1 MNMRKLTGRFQRPP
15 ILAANTPKGPWG
27 GSGEDPDNGPRN
39 PWAVPPGGR
48 KAPGK
53 PTALD
58 EFIRKARGSGG
69 GGPGEGPGGS
79 GGGFGGIPGAPGG
92 RTLWAIGAAILIV
105 VWLLYTSIHP
115 IGPQQRGVVTY
126 FGRYTGILEP
136 GIQITAPA
144 PFASVRVLDVQKIRT
159 ENFPE
164 GSGENL
170 VLTNDQNI
178 IDLTYSVRW
187 DIANPRDYAFRL
199 AQPEQTV
206 RAAAESAMRAVIADT
221 SLDQALGSGRTGI
234 EQRVQELTQSI
245 LNEYHAGVRIQGVAI
260 KQAAP
265 PQQIV
270 DDFNKVTVAQQRA
283 VADVNQARSYAQQ
296 VVARAQ
302 GEAAQFDK
310 VYEQYRLAPE
320 VTRRRMYYETMEAV
334 LAKSDK
340 TIVETPGVVPYLPL
354 SKGQAKPLPPEITAT
369 APATPPAAGAP
380 QAGAPQ
386 GGGQ

>member
-1 MNMRKLTGRFQRPP
+1 MDMRKLTGRFRRPP
-15 ILAANTPKGPWG
+15 ILAAESPKGPWG
-27 GSGEDPDNGPRN
+27 GSGEDSEGGPRN
-39 PWAVPPGGR
+39 PWAMPPGGR

-69 GGPGEGPGGS
+69 GGPGDGPGGS
-79 GGGFGGIPGAPGG
+79 GGGFSGLPGAPGG
-92 RTLWAIGAAILIV
+92 RTLWAIGAAILVGIWV
-105 VWLLYTSIHP
+105 LYTSIHP

-126 FGRYTGILEP
+126 FGRYTGILDP
-136 GIQITAPA
+136 GIQLTAPA
-144 PFASVRVLDVQKIRT
+144 PIASVRVLDVQKIRT

-170 VLTNDQNI
+170 VLTGDQNI

-199 AQPEQTV
+199 AQPQETV

-221 SLDQALGSGRTGI
+221 TLDQALGSGRTGI

-245 LNEYHAGVRIQGVAI
+245 LNEYQSGVRIQGVAI
-260 KQAAP
+260 KQATP
-265 PQQIV
+265 PAQIV
-270 DDFNKVTVAQQRA
+270 DDFNKVTAAQQEA
-283 VADVNQARSYAQQ
+283 VANVNQARSYAQQ
-296 VVARAQ
+296 VIARAQ

-354 SKGQAKPLPPEITAT
+354 AKGGRNAPPPPEVAAPTP
-369 APATPPAAGAP
+369 APAPA
-380 QAGAPQ
+380 QQ

>member
-1 MNMRKLTGRFQRPP
+1 MRKLTGRFQRPP

-27 GSGEDPDNGPRN
+27 GSGDDPDGGPRN

-79 GGGFGGIPGAPGG
+79 GGGFGGLPGAPGG

-105 VWLLYTSIHP
+105 IWLLYTSIHP

-144 PFASVRVLDVQKIRT
+144 PIASVRVLDVQKIRT

-170 VLTNDQNI
+170 VLTSDQNI

-199 AQPEQTV
+199 AQPQETV

-245 LNEYHAGVRIQGVAI
+245 LNEYRAGVRIQGVAI

-354 SKGQAKPLPPEITAT
+354 SKGQARSLPPEITAT
-369 APATPPAAGAP
+369 APATPPAASA
-380 QAGAPQ
+380 QAGSGQ

>member
-1 MNMRKLTGRFQRPP
+1 MRKLTGWFRRPP
-15 ILAANTPKGPWG
+15 ILAAETPKGPWG
-27 GSGEDPDNGPRN
+27 GSGEDSDGGPRN

-48 KAPGK
+48 KPAAK

-69 GGPGEGPGGS
+69 GGPGEGPGN

-92 RTLWAIGAAILIV
+92 RALWAIGAAIIV
-105 VWLLYTSIHP
+105 AVWVLYTSIHP

-144 PFASVRVLDVQKIRT
+144 PIASVRVLDVQKIRT

-170 VLTNDQNI
+170 VLTGDQNI
-178 IDLTYSVRW
+178 IDLSYSVRW
-187 DIANPRDYAFRL
+187 DIANPRDFAFRL
-199 AQPEQTV
+199 AQPQETV
-206 RAAAESAMRAVIADT
+206 RAAAESAMRAVIAET
-221 SLDQALGSGRTGI
+221 TLDQALGSGRTNIG
-234 EQRVQELTQSI
+234 QRVQELTQSI
-245 LNEYHAGVRIQGVAI
+245 LNEYRSGVRIQGVEI

-270 DDFNKVTVAQQRA
+270 DDFNKVTAAQQRA
-283 VADVNQARSYAQQ
+283 VADVNQAKSYAQQ

-334 LAKSDK
+334 LAKADK
-340 TIVETPGVVPYLPL
+340 TIVEAPGVVPYLPL
-354 SKGQAKPLPPEITAT
+354 SKATPRSLPPEITAT
-369 APATPPAAGAP
+369 APATPNPTP
-380 QAGAPQ
+380 SQ

>member
-1 MNMRKLTGRFQRPP
+1 MRKLTGRFRRPP
-15 ILAANTPKGPWG
+15 ILAAESPKGPWG
-27 GSGEDPDNGPRN
+27 GSGEDSEGGPRN
-39 PWAVPPGGR
+39 PWAMPPGGR
-48 KAPGK
+48 KTPGK

-69 GGPGEGPGGS
+69 GPGDGPGGS
-79 GGGFGGIPGAPGG
+79 GGGFSGLPGAPGG
-92 RTLWAIGAAILIV
+92 RTLWAIGAAILVGIWV
-105 VWLLYTSIHP
+105 LYTSIHP

-126 FGRYTGILEP
+126 FGRYTGILDP
-136 GIQITAPA
+136 GIQLTAPA
-144 PFASVRVLDVQKIRT
+144 PIASVRVLDVQKIRT

-170 VLTNDQNI
+170 VLTGDQNI

-199 AQPEQTV
+199 AQPQETV

-221 SLDQALGSGRTGI
+221 TLDQALGSGRTGI

-245 LNEYHAGVRIQGVAI
+245 LNEYQSGVRIQGVAI
-260 KQAAP
+260 KQATP
-265 PQQIV
+265 PAQIV
-270 DDFNKVTVAQQRA
+270 DDFNKVTAAQQEA
-283 VADVNQARSYAQQ
+283 VANVNQARSYAQQ
-296 VVARAQ
+296 VIARAQ

-354 SKGQAKPLPPEITAT
+354 AKGGRNTPPPPEVAAPTP
-369 APATPPAAGAP
+369 APA
-380 QAGAPQ
+380 QQ

>member
-1 MNMRKLTGRFQRPP
+1 MRKLTGRFRRPP
-15 ILAANTPKGPWG
+15 NLAAETPKGPWG
-27 GSGEDPDNGPRN
+27 GSGEDSDGGPRN

-48 KAPGK
+48 KAPAK

-79 GGGFGGIPGAPGG
+79 GGGGFGGLPGAPGG
-92 RTLWAIGAAILIV
+92 RTLWAIGAAILVGI
-105 VWLLYTSIHP
+105 WLLYTSIHP

-126 FGRYTGILEP
+126 FGRYTGVLEP
-136 GIQITAPA
+136 GIQLTAPA
-144 PFASVRVLDVQKIRT
+144 PIAAVRVLDVQKIRT

-170 VLTNDQNI
+170 VLTGDQNI

-187 DIANPRDYAFRL
+187 DIANPRDFAFRL
-199 AQPEQTV
+199 AQPQDTV
-206 RAAAESAMRAVIADT
+206 RAAAESAMRAVIAET
-221 SLDQALGSGRTGI
+221 TLDQALGSGRTGI

-245 LNEYHAGVRIQGVAI
+245 LNEYRSGVRIQGVAI

-270 DDFNKVTVAQQRA
+270 DDFNKVTAAQQRA
-283 VADVNQARSYAQQ
+283 VADVNQAKSYAQQ
-296 VVARAQ
+296 VIARAQ

-340 TIVETPGVVPYLPL
+340 TIVEAPGVVPYLPL
-354 SKGQAKPLPPEITAT
+354 QKARPAPEMV
-369 APATPPAAGAP
+369 APEPAAPVAT
-380 QAGAPQ
+380 Q

>member
-27 GSGEDPDNGPRN
+27 GSGDDPDGGPRN

-69 GGPGEGPGGS
+69 GGPGQGPGGS
-79 GGGFGGIPGAPGG
+79 GGGFGGLPGAPGG

-105 VWLLYTSIHP
+105 IWLLYTSIHP

-144 PFASVRVLDVQKIRT
+144 PIASVRVLDVQKIRT

-170 VLTNDQNI
+170 VLTSDQNI

-199 AQPEQTV
+199 AQPQETV

-245 LNEYHAGVRIQGVAI
+245 LNEYRAGVRIQGVAI

-354 SKGQAKPLPPEITAT
+354 SRGQARPLPPEITAT
-369 APATPPAAGAP
+369 APATPPAASA
-380 QAGAPQ
+380 QAGSEQ

>member
-1 MNMRKLTGRFQRPP
+1 MDMRKLTGRFRRPP
-15 ILAANTPKGPWG
+15 ILAADTPKGPWG
-27 GSGEDPDNGPRN
+27 GSGEDSDGGPRN
-39 PWAVPPGGR
+39 PWAMPPGGR
-48 KAPGK
+48 KTAGK

-69 GGPGEGPGGS
+69 GDPGGS
-79 GGGFGGIPGAPGG
+79 GGGFNGLPGAPGG
-92 RTLWAIGAAILIV
+92 RTLWAIGAAILVGIWV
-105 VWLLYTSIHP
+105 LYTSIHP

-136 GIQITAPA
+136 GIQLTAPA
-144 PFASVRVLDVQKIRT
+144 PIASVRVLDVQKIRT

-170 VLTNDQNI
+170 VLTGDQNI

-187 DIANPRDYAFRL
+187 DIANPRDFAFRL
-199 AQPEQTV
+199 AQPQETV

-221 SLDQALGSGRTGI
+221 TLDQALGSGRTGI
-234 EQRVQELTQSI
+234 EQRVQDLTQSI
-245 LNEYHAGVRIQGVAI
+245 LNEYHSGVRIQGVAI
-260 KQAAP
+260 KQATP
-265 PQQIV
+265 PAQIV
-270 DDFNKVTVAQQRA
+270 DDFNKVTAAQQEA
-283 VADVNQARSYAQQ
+283 VANVNQARSYAQQ
-296 VVARAQ
+296 VIARAQ

-354 SKGQAKPLPPEITAT
+354 SKGGRSAPPPPEVAAPTP
-369 APATPPAAGAP
+369 APAPA
-380 QAGAPQ
+380 QQ

>member
-27 GSGEDPDNGPRN
+27 GSGDDPDGGPRN

-79 GGGFGGIPGAPGG
+79 GGGFGGLPGAPGG

-105 VWLLYTSIHP
+105 IWLLYTSIHP

-144 PFASVRVLDVQKIRT
+144 PIASVRVLDVQKIRT

-170 VLTNDQNI
+170 VLTSDQNI

-199 AQPEQTV
+199 AQPQETV

-245 LNEYHAGVRIQGVAI
+245 LNEYRAGVRIQGVAI

-354 SKGQAKPLPPEITAT
+354 SKGQARPLPPEITAT
-369 APATPPAAGAP
+369 APATPPAASA
-380 QAGAPQ
+380 QAGSEQ

>member
-1 MNMRKLTGRFQRPP
+1 MRKLTGRFRRPP
-15 ILAANTPKGPWG
+15 ILAAESPKGPWG
-27 GSGEDPDNGPRN
+27 GSGEDSEGGPRN
-39 PWAVPPGGR
+39 PWAMPPGGR

-79 GGGFGGIPGAPGG
+79 GGGFGGLPGAPGG
-92 RTLWAIGAAILIV
+92 RTLWAIGAAILVGIWV
-105 VWLLYTSIHP
+105 LYTSIHP

-136 GIQITAPA
+136 GIQLTAPA
-144 PFASVRVLDVQKIRT
+144 PIASVRVLDVQKIRT

-170 VLTNDQNI
+170 VLTGDQNI

-187 DIANPRDYAFRL
+187 DIANPRDFAFRL
-199 AQPEQTV
+199 AQPQETV

-221 SLDQALGSGRTGI
+221 TLDQALGSGRTGI

-245 LNEYHAGVRIQGVAI
+245 LNEYQSGVRIQGVAV
-260 KQAAP
+260 KQAAAP
-265 PQQIV
+265 AQIV
-270 DDFNKVTVAQQRA
+270 DDFNKVTAAQQEA
-283 VADVNQARSYAQQ
+283 VANVNQARSYAQQ
-296 VVARAQ
+296 VIARAQ

-354 SKGQAKPLPPEITAT
+354 AKGGRNAPPPPEVAAPTP
-369 APATPPAAGAP
+369 APA
-380 QAGAPQ
+380 QQ

>member
-1 MNMRKLTGRFQRPP
+1 MDMRKLTGRFRRPP
-15 ILAANTPKGPWG
+15 ILAAESPKGPWG
-27 GSGEDPDNGPRN
+27 GSGEDSEGGPRN
-39 PWAVPPGGR
+39 PWAMPPGGR

-79 GGGFGGIPGAPGG
+79 GGGFGGLPGAPGG
-92 RTLWAIGAAILIV
+92 RTLWATGAAILVGIWV
-105 VWLLYTSIHP
+105 LYTSIHP

-136 GIQITAPA
+136 GIQLTAPA
-144 PFASVRVLDVQKIRT
+144 PIASVRVLDVQKIRT

-170 VLTNDQNI
+170 VLTGDQNI

-187 DIANPRDYAFRL
+187 DIANPRDFAFRL
-199 AQPEQTV
+199 AQPQETV

-221 SLDQALGSGRTGI
+221 TLDQALGSGRTGI

-245 LNEYHAGVRIQGVAI
+245 LNEYQSGVRIQGVAV
-260 KQAAP
+260 KQAAAP
-265 PQQIV
+265 AQIV
-270 DDFNKVTVAQQRA
+270 DDFNKVTAAQQEA
-283 VADVNQARSYAQQ
+283 VANVNQARSYAQQ
-296 VVARAQ
+296 VIARAQ

-354 SKGQAKPLPPEITAT
+354 AKGGRNAPPPPEVAAPTP
-369 APATPPAAGAP
+369 APA
-380 QAGAPQ
+380 QQ

>member
-1 MNMRKLTGRFQRPP
+1 MRKLTGRFQCPP

-27 GSGEDPDNGPRN
+27 GSGDDPDGGPRN

-53 PTALD
+53 STALD

-79 GGGFGGIPGAPGG
+79 GGGFGGLPGAPGG

-105 VWLLYTSIHP
+105 IWLLYTSIHP

-144 PFASVRVLDVQKIRT
+144 PIASVRVLDVQKIRT

-170 VLTNDQNI
+170 VLTSDQNI

-199 AQPEQTV
+199 AQPQETV

-245 LNEYHAGVRIQGVAI
+245 LNEYRAGVRIQGVAI

-354 SKGQAKPLPPEITAT
+354 SKGQARPLPPEITAT
-369 APATPPAAGAP
+369 APATPPAASA
-380 QAGAPQ
+380 QAGSEQ

>member
-1 MNMRKLTGRFQRPP
+1 MSMRKLTGRFQRPP
-15 ILAANTPKGPWG
+15 NLAAETPKGPWG
-27 GSGEDPDNGPRN
+27 GSGEDSDGGPRN

-58 EFIRKARGSGG
+58 EFIRKARGAGG
-69 GGPGEGPGGS
+69 GGPGEGPGGT

-92 RTLWAIGAAILIV
+92 RTLWAIGAAILFGIWV
-105 VWLLYTSIHP
+105 LYTSIHP

-136 GIQITAPA
+136 GIQFTAPA
-144 PFASVRVLDVQKIRT
+144 PIASVRVLDVQKIRT

-164 GSGENL
+164 GSDANL
-170 VLTNDQNI
+170 VLTGDQNI

-199 AQPEQTV
+199 AQPQETV
-206 RAAAESAMRAVIADT
+206 RAAAESAMRAVIAET
-221 SLDQALGSGRTGI
+221 TLDQALGSGRTGI
-234 EQRVQELTQSI
+234 EQRVQELTQAI
-245 LNEYHAGVRIQGVAI
+245 LNEYRSGVRIQGVAI

-270 DDFNKVTVAQQRA
+270 DDFNKVTAAQQRA

-296 VVARAQ
+296 VIARAQ

-310 VYEQYRLAPE
+310 MYEQYRLAPE

-340 TIVETPGVVPYLPL
+340 TIVEAPGVVPYLPL
-354 SKGQAKPLPPEITAT
+354 SKARPTPPPPEV
-369 APATPPAAGAP
+369 ATPTPTT
-380 QAGAPQ
+380 Q

>member
-1 MNMRKLTGRFQRPP
+1 MSMRKLTGWFRRPP
-15 ILAANTPKGPWG
+15 ILAAETPKGPWG
-27 GSGEDPDNGPRN
+27 GSGEDSDGGPRN

-48 KAPGK
+48 KPAAK

-69 GGPGEGPGGS
+69 GGPSEGPGN

-92 RTLWAIGAAILIV
+92 RALWAIGAAIIV
-105 VWLLYTSIHP
+105 AVWVLYTSIHP

-144 PFASVRVLDVQKIRT
+144 PIASVRVLDVQKIRT

-170 VLTNDQNI
+170 VLTGDQNI
-178 IDLTYSVRW
+178 IDLSYSVRW
-187 DIANPRDYAFRL
+187 DIANPRDFAFRL
-199 AQPEQTV
+199 AQPQETV
-206 RAAAESAMRAVIADT
+206 RAAAESAMRAVIAET
-221 SLDQALGSGRTGI
+221 TLDQALGSGRTNIG
-234 EQRVQELTQSI
+234 QRVQELTQSI
-245 LNEYHAGVRIQGVAI
+245 LNEYRSGVRIQGVEI

-270 DDFNKVTVAQQRA
+270 DDFNKVTAAQQRA
-283 VADVNQARSYAQQ
+283 VADVNQAKSYAQQ
-296 VVARAQ
+296 VVAKAQ

-334 LAKSDK
+334 LAKADK
-340 TIVETPGVVPYLPL
+340 TIVEAPGVVPYLPL
-354 SKGQAKPLPPEITAT
+354 SKATPRPLPPEITAT
-369 APATPPAAGAP
+369 APATPNPTP
-380 QAGAPQ
+380 SQ

>member
-1 MNMRKLTGRFQRPP
+1 MRKLTGRFRRPP
-15 ILAANTPKGPWG
+15 ILAAETPKGPWG
-27 GSGEDPDNGPRN
+27 GSGEDSDGGPRN

-48 KAPGK
+48 KAPAK

-79 GGGFGGIPGAPGG
+79 GGGFGGLPGAPGG
-92 RTLWAIGAAILIV
+92 RTLWAIGAAILVGI
-105 VWLLYTSIHP
+105 WLLYTSIHP

-126 FGRYTGILEP
+126 FGRYTGVLEP
-136 GIQITAPA
+136 GIQLTAPA
-144 PFASVRVLDVQKIRT
+144 PIAAVRVLDVQKIRT

-170 VLTNDQNI
+170 VLTGDQNI

-187 DIANPRDYAFRL
+187 DIANPRDFAFRL
-199 AQPEQTV
+199 AQPQETV
-206 RAAAESAMRAVIADT
+206 RAAAESAMRAVIAET
-221 SLDQALGSGRTGI
+221 TLDQALGSGRTGI

-245 LNEYHAGVRIQGVAI
+245 LNEYRSGVRIQGVAI

-270 DDFNKVTVAQQRA
+270 DDFNKVTAAQQRA
-283 VADVNQARSYAQQ
+283 VADVNQAKSYAQQ
-296 VVARAQ
+296 VIARAQ

-340 TIVETPGVVPYLPL
+340 TIVEAPGVVPYLPL
-354 SKGQAKPLPPEITAT
+354 QKARPAPEMV
-369 APATPPAAGAP
+369 APEPAAPVAT
-380 QAGAPQ
+380 Q

>member
-1 MNMRKLTGRFQRPP
+1 MRKLTGRFRRPP
-15 ILAANTPKGPWG
+15 ILAADTPKGPWG
-27 GSGEDPDNGPRN
+27 GSGEDSDGGPRN
-39 PWAVPPGGR
+39 PWAMPPGGR
-48 KAPGK
+48 KTAGK

-69 GGPGEGPGGS
+69 GDPGGS
-79 GGGFGGIPGAPGG
+79 GGGFNGLPGAPGG
-92 RTLWAIGAAILIV
+92 RTLWAIGAAILVGIWV
-105 VWLLYTSIHP
+105 LYTSIHP

-136 GIQITAPA
+136 GIQLTAPA
-144 PFASVRVLDVQKIRT
+144 PIASVRVLDVQKIRT

-170 VLTNDQNI
+170 VLTGDQNI

-187 DIANPRDYAFRL
+187 DIANPRDFAFRL
-199 AQPEQTV
+199 AQPQETV

-221 SLDQALGSGRTGI
+221 TLDQALGSGRTGI
-234 EQRVQELTQSI
+234 EQRVQDLTQSI
-245 LNEYHAGVRIQGVAI
+245 LNEYHSGVRIQGVAI
-260 KQAAP
+260 KQATP
-265 PQQIV
+265 PAQIV
-270 DDFNKVTVAQQRA
+270 DDFNKVTAAQQEA
-283 VADVNQARSYAQQ
+283 VANVNQARSYAQQ
-296 VVARAQ
+296 VIARAQ

-354 SKGQAKPLPPEITAT
+354 SKGGRSAPPPPEVAAPTP
-369 APATPPAAGAP
+369 APAPA
-380 QAGAPQ
+380 QQ

>member
-1 MNMRKLTGRFQRPP
+1 MRKLTGWFRRPP
-15 ILAANTPKGPWG
+15 ILAAETPKGPWG
-27 GSGEDPDNGPRN
+27 GSGEDSDGGPRN

-48 KAPGK
+48 KPAAK

-69 GGPGEGPGGS
+69 GGPGEGPGN

-92 RTLWAIGAAILIV
+92 RALWAIGAAIIV
-105 VWLLYTSIHP
+105 AVWVLYTSIHP

-144 PFASVRVLDVQKIRT
+144 PIASVRVLDVQKIRT

-170 VLTNDQNI
+170 VLTGDQNI
-178 IDLTYSVRW
+178 IDLSYSVRW
-187 DIANPRDYAFRL
+187 DIANPRDFAFRL
-199 AQPEQTV
+199 AQPQETV
-206 RAAAESAMRAVIADT
+206 RAAAESAMRAVIAET
-221 SLDQALGSGRTGI
+221 TLDQALGSGRTNIG
-234 EQRVQELTQSI
+234 QRVQELTQSI
-245 LNEYHAGVRIQGVAI
+245 LNEYRSGVRIQGVEI

-270 DDFNKVTVAQQRA
+270 DDFNKVTAAQQRA
-283 VADVNQARSYAQQ
+283 VADVNQAKSYAQQ
-296 VVARAQ
+296 VVAKAQ

-334 LAKSDK
+334 LAKADK
-340 TIVETPGVVPYLPL
+340 TIVEAPGVVPYLPL
-354 SKGQAKPLPPEITAT
+354 SKATPRPLPPEITAT
-369 APATPPAAGAP
+369 APATPNPTP
-380 QAGAPQ
+380 NQ

>member
-1 MNMRKLTGRFQRPP
+1 MRKLTGRFQRPP

-27 GSGEDPDNGPRN
+27 GSGDDPDGGPRN

-53 PTALD
+53 STALD
-58 EFIRKARGSGG
+58 EFIRKARGSG

-79 GGGFGGIPGAPGG
+79 GGGFGGLPGAPGG

-105 VWLLYTSIHP
+105 IWLLYTSIHP

-144 PFASVRVLDVQKIRT
+144 PIASVRVLDVQKIRT

-170 VLTNDQNI
+170 VLTSDQNI

-199 AQPEQTV
+199 AQPQETV

-245 LNEYHAGVRIQGVAI
+245 LNEYRAGVRIQGVAI

-354 SKGQAKPLPPEITAT
+354 SKGQARPLPPEITAT
-369 APATPPAAGAP
+369 APATPPAASA
-380 QAGAPQ
+380 QAGSEQ

>member
-1 MNMRKLTGRFQRPP
+1 MDMRKLTGRFRRPP
-15 ILAANTPKGPWG
+15 ILAAESPKGPWG
-27 GSGEDPDNGPRN
+27 GSGEDSEGGPRN
-39 PWAVPPGGR
+39 PWAMPPGGR

-69 GGPGEGPGGS
+69 GGPGDGPGGS
-79 GGGFGGIPGAPGG
+79 GGGFGGLPGAPGG
-92 RTLWAIGAAILIV
+92 RTLWAIGAAILVGIWV
-105 VWLLYTSIHP
+105 LYTAIHP

-136 GIQITAPA
+136 GIQLTAPA
-144 PFASVRVLDVQKIRT
+144 PIASVRVLDVQKIRT

-170 VLTNDQNI
+170 VLTGDQNI

-187 DIANPRDYAFRL
+187 DIANPRDFAFRL
-199 AQPEQTV
+199 AQPQETV

-221 SLDQALGSGRTGI
+221 TLDQALGSGRTGI

-245 LNEYHAGVRIQGVAI
+245 LNEYQAGVRIQGVAV
-260 KQAAP
+260 KQAAAP
-265 PQQIV
+265 AQIV
-270 DDFNKVTVAQQRA
+270 DDFNKVTAAQQEA
-283 VADVNQARSYAQQ
+283 VANVNQARSYAQQ
-296 VVARAQ
+296 VIARAQ

-354 SKGQAKPLPPEITAT
+354 SKGGRNAPPPPEVAAPTP
-369 APATPPAAGAP
+369 APA
-380 QAGAPQ
+380 QQ
-386 GGGQ
+386 EGGQ

>member
-1 MNMRKLTGRFQRPP
+1 MRKLTGRFQRPP

-27 GSGEDPDNGPRN
+27 GSGEDPDGGPRN

-69 GGPGEGPGGS
+69 GPGEGPGGS
-79 GGGFGGIPGAPGG
+79 GSGFGGLPGAPGG

-126 FGRYTGILEP
+126 FGRYTGILDP

-144 PFASVRVLDVQKIRT
+144 PFANVRVLDVQKIRT

-164 GSGENL
+164 GSGQNL

-187 DIANPRDYAFRL
+187 DIANPADYAFRL
-199 AQPEQTV
+199 AQPQQTV

-245 LNEYHAGVRIQGVAI
+245 LNEYRSGVRIQGVAI

-354 SKGQAKPLPPEITAT
+354 SKAQPRPLPSEITAT
-369 APATPPAAGAP
+369 APATPAAGSD
-380 QAGAPQ
+380 QASSVQ

>member
-1 MNMRKLTGRFQRPP
+1 MRKLTGRFRRPP
-15 ILAANTPKGPWG
+15 ILAAETPKGPWG
-27 GSGEDPDNGPRN
+27 GSGDDSAGGGPRN
-39 PWAVPPGGR
+39 PWAPPPGGR
-48 KAPGK
+48 KASAK

-69 GGPGEGPGGS
+69 GGPGDGPGGS
-79 GGGFGGIPGAPGG
+79 GGGFGGLPGAPG
-92 RTLWAIGAAILIV
+92 RTIWVIGAAILFGIWV
-105 VWLLYTSIHP
+105 LYTSIHP

-144 PFASVRVLDVQKIRT
+144 PIASVRVLDVQKIRT

-170 VLTNDQNI
+170 TLTGDQNI

-187 DIANPRDYAFRL
+187 DIANPRDFAFRL
-199 AQPEQTV
+199 AQPQATV
-206 RAAAESAMRAVIADT
+206 RAAAESAMRAVIAET
-221 SLDQALGSGRTGI
+221 TLDQALGSGRTGI
-234 EQRVQELTQSI
+234 EQRVQDLTQTI
-245 LNEYHAGVRIQGVAI
+245 LNEYHAGVRVQGVAI
-260 KQAAP
+260 KQATP

-270 DDFNKVTVAQQRA
+270 DDFNKVTAAQQEA
-283 VADVNQARSYAQQ
+283 VANVNQAKSYAQQ
-296 VVARAQ
+296 VIARAQ

-310 VYEQYRLAPE
+310 MYEQYRLAPE

-354 SKGQAKPLPPEITAT
+354 SKARPMPNPPAEVVAQ
-369 APATPPAAGAP
+369 APAPAAAP
-380 QAGAPQ
+380 AAQQ

>member
-27 GSGEDPDNGPRN
+27 GSGDDPDGGPRN

-79 GGGFGGIPGAPGG
+79 GGGFGGLPGAPGG

-105 VWLLYTSIHP
+105 IWLLYTSIHP

-144 PFASVRVLDVQKIRT
+144 PIASVRVLDVQKIRT

-170 VLTNDQNI
+170 VLTSDQNI

-199 AQPEQTV
+199 AQPQETV

-245 LNEYHAGVRIQGVAI
+245 LNEYRAGVRIQGVAI

-369 APATPPAAGAP
+369 APATPPAASG
-380 QAGAPQ
+380 QAGSEQ

>member
-1 MNMRKLTGRFQRPP
+1 MRKLTGRFQRPP

-27 GSGEDPDNGPRN
+27 GSGDDPDGGPRN

-53 PTALD
+53 STALD

-69 GGPGEGPGGS
+69 GGPGEGS
-79 GGGFGGIPGAPGG
+79 GGFGGLPGAPGG

-105 VWLLYTSIHP
+105 IWLLYTSIHP

-144 PFASVRVLDVQKIRT
+144 PIASVRVLDVQKIRT

-170 VLTNDQNI
+170 VLTSDQNI

-199 AQPEQTV
+199 AQPQETV

-245 LNEYHAGVRIQGVAI
+245 LNEYRAGVRIQGVAI

-354 SKGQAKPLPPEITAT
+354 SKGQARPLPPEITAT
-369 APATPPAAGAP
+369 APATPPAASA
-380 QAGAPQ
+380 QAGSEQ

>member
-27 GSGEDPDNGPRN
+27 GSGDDPDGGPRN

-69 GGPGEGPGGS
+69 GDPGEGPGG
-79 GGGFGGIPGAPGG
+79 GFGGLPGAPGG

-105 VWLLYTSIHP
+105 IWLLYTSIHP

-144 PFASVRVLDVQKIRT
+144 PIASVRVLDVQKIRT

-170 VLTNDQNI
+170 VLTSDQNI

-199 AQPEQTV
+199 AQPQETV

-245 LNEYHAGVRIQGVAI
+245 LNEYRAGVRIQGVAI

-354 SKGQAKPLPPEITAT
+354 SKGQARPLPPEITAT
-369 APATPPAAGAP
+369 APATPPAASA
-380 QAGAPQ
+380 QAGSEQ

>member
-1 MNMRKLTGRFQRPP
+1 MTMRKLTGRFQRPP

-27 GSGEDPDNGPRN
+27 GSGEDPDGGPRN

-69 GGPGEGPGGS
+69 GPGEGPGGS
-79 GGGFGGIPGAPGG
+79 GSGFGGLPGAPGG

-126 FGRYTGILEP
+126 FGRYTGILDP

-144 PFASVRVLDVQKIRT
+144 PFANVRVLDVQKIRT

-164 GSGENL
+164 GSGQNL

-187 DIANPRDYAFRL
+187 DIANPADYAFRL
-199 AQPEQTV
+199 AQPQQTV

-245 LNEYHAGVRIQGVAI
+245 LNEYRSGVRIQGVAI

-283 VADVNQARSYAQQ
+283 VARGQECNLPGDGINRAL
-296 VVARAQ
+296 VALR
-302 GEAAQFDK
+302 GG
-310 VYEQYRLAPE
+310 
-320 VTRRRMYYETMEAV
+320 TRRSRNGGFTRHAAHPSSTSPSDRREKIAV
-334 LAKSDK
+334 RGAASAVVSNTSLAIARRRVRQS
-340 TIVETPGVVPYLPL
+340 IR
-354 SKGQAKPLPPEITAT
+354 
-369 APATPPAAGAP
+369 
-380 QAGAPQ
+380 
-386 GGGQ
+386 

>member
-1 MNMRKLTGRFQRPP
+1 MDMRKLTGRFRRPP
-15 ILAANTPKGPWG
+15 ILAAESPKGPWG
-27 GSGEDPDNGPRN
+27 GSGEDSEGGPRN
-39 PWAVPPGGR
+39 PWAMPPGGR

-79 GGGFGGIPGAPGG
+79 GGGFGGLPGAPGG
-92 RTLWAIGAAILIV
+92 RTLWAIGAAILVGIWV
-105 VWLLYTSIHP
+105 LYTSIHP

-136 GIQITAPA
+136 GIQLTAPA
-144 PFASVRVLDVQKIRT
+144 PIASVRVLDVQKIRT

-170 VLTNDQNI
+170 VLTGDQNI

-187 DIANPRDYAFRL
+187 DIANPRDFAFRL
-199 AQPEQTV
+199 AQPQETV

-221 SLDQALGSGRTGI
+221 TLDQALGSGRTGI

-245 LNEYHAGVRIQGVAI
+245 LNEYQSGVRIQGVAV
-260 KQAAP
+260 KQAAAP
-265 PQQIV
+265 AQIV
-270 DDFNKVTVAQQRA
+270 DDFNKVTAAQQEA
-283 VADVNQARSYAQQ
+283 VANVNQARSYAQQ
-296 VVARAQ
+296 VIARAQ

-354 SKGQAKPLPPEITAT
+354 AKGGRNAPPPPEVAAPTP
-369 APATPPAAGAP
+369 APA
-380 QAGAPQ
+380 QQ